1 MAFSD
6 LRGFIGEVEKIG
18 QLKIIEGADWKSE

>member
-18 QLKIIEGADWKSE
+18 QLKIIEGTD